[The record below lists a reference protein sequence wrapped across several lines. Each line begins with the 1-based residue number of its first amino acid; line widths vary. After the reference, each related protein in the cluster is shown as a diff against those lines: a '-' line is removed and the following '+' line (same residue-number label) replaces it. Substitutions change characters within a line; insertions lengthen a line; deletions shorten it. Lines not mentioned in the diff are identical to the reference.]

1 MRDEILNEKPQPKI
15 IKTQPKHFEPKQ
27 KRGKIKKILSKLTVE
42 PLLLFFCF
50 SSTMHSQT
58 TQNLYLEK
66 TCRVHLAYNVS
77 VCDAMSDRTLGGYTE
92 EQEAE
97 VQKYVSKLVGIAT
110 FIQGFFSVS
119 LILFLGSW
127 SDRHSLRKPLIL
139 IPMLG
144 ELTALCLLILNT
156 IFFEEIP
163 VIFTAIS
170 ASLPAA
176 ITGGWPCLFLGVY
189 SYVSSISHEN
199 DKTAR
204 IGACTAVQN
213 IGFITGLASSGLL
226 LNPLSFLGVYSTC
239 FVLLFSSL
247 LYGYWRIEDINL
259 HADEKIQP
267 KNEDQG
273 FFSDFFSI
281 KHFFNTLKICFKKG
295 PNKRRQKIIVIMM
308 LTVVALGST
317 QGECAV
323 TYLYTRFK
331 FGWSEFDFSIFFVVH
346 SMVDVIGS
354 LISLGFLSKYLEW
367 KDASLGI
374 ISLITTILCNLTYA
388 FVPTS
393 KYFYAGMILDLF
405 YETPTVAIR
414 SLVAKTVPSHEIGQ
428 ANSILGVCE
437 ALMPSL
443 FGPLYTTVYEHSILY
458 LPGSYYLVS
467 FGLNSIGILFFIW
480 LYRQTRDNVKL
491 SDEEKGLN
499 QKQNLETEDEYT

>member
-1 MRDEILNEKPQPKI
+1 MSDEISNEKPQRKM
-15 IKTQPKHFEPKQ
+15 KKKLKNLETEQ
-27 KRGKIKKILSKLTVE
+27 KRGIIKKIFSELTVE
-42 PLLLFFCF
+42 PLILVFCF
-50 SSTMHSQT
+50 SSTMHGQT

-176 ITGGWPCLFLGVY
+176 ITGGFPCLFLGIY
-189 SYVSSISHEN
+189 SYVSSISHED

-213 IGFITGLASSGLL
+213 IGVITGLASSGLL

-239 FVLLFSSL
+239 FILFLFSL
-247 LYGYWRIEDINL
+247 LYGYWKIEDINL
-259 HADEKIQP
+259 HADGKIQE
-267 KNEDQG
+267 KSGEQC
-273 FFSDFFSI
+273 FFSDFFSM

-308 LTVVALGST
+308 LTVVALGAA
-317 QGECAV
+317 QGEGAV
-323 TYLYTRFK
+323 LYLYTRFK
-331 FGWSEFDFSIFFVVH
+331 FGFSEFDFSIFFVLH

-354 LISLGFLSKYLEW
+354 FISLGFLSKYLEW

-374 ISLITTILCNLTYA
+374 ISLITTIICNLTYA

-393 KYFYAGMILDLF
+393 KYFYAAMILDIF
-405 YETPTVAIR
+405 YETPLVAIR
-414 SLVAKTVPSHEIGQ
+414 SLLAKTVPAHEIGQ

-467 FGLNSIGILFFIW
+467 FGLNSIGVLFFIW
-480 LYRQTRDNVKL
+480 LYRQTKDNVYL
-491 SDEEKGLN
+491 NDEEKGLN
-499 QKQNLETEDEYT
+499 QTQDLEAQDI